1 MGVLNNS
8 KSSVVDRYNVATIS
22 GGHSTYANGGV
33 GGIAGQFGDGSIAN
47 SYNYGNVTLGENLVC
62 DNLGCFILRS
72 GKYPE
77 LEMAADLVGGDPVLT
92 VVLKDS
98 HGSVTGEQSF
108 TARQLSG
115 LSQTGAVGYQYWKR
129 GAENLVAA
137 TKYVTLETLL
147 KAAGA
152 DFTPGMTVTAADAT
166 GFGSTLSYQDYQ
178 TCRWY
183 IDGSG
188 VKSDA
193 PAALALCWNSG
204 EGTVEQVAAGAVD
217 TDSIRFCYGISEDQY
232 GSAAGKR
239 LVSGVVTLTVQPC
252 VHTHTQDVP
261 GTPATCTESGLT
273 DGHLCLICGQVH
285 GQEVLDALGHDFGE
299 WTVEK
304 AATCT
309 EDGLESRTC
318 SRCQET
324 EERTIQAL
332 GHTPELRDAKDAD
345 CTQDGYTGD
354 TYCSVCGQLL
364 TRGQVIPAKGHDYQD
379 GKCTVCGAED
389 PNYQPEQPDQPEQPT
404 QPENPGV
411 KTGDE
416 SYVVLWSAALLLGGA
431 ALVLLP
437 RKKRS

>member
-1 MGVLNNS
+1 MKQLSKRVSAALPAVLMGLSLLPQTVLALGP
-8 KSSVVDRYNVATIS
+8 DQRQAERREGYDVATVHYTDAKGDEQAVPFTETGSGYVYTLPQGVTEDKATVDIS
-22 GGHSTYANGGV
+22 W
-33 GGIAGQFGDGSIAN
+33 
-47 SYNYGNVTLGENLVC
+47 YNDTDQEFTL
-62 DNLGCFILRS
+62 
-72 GKYPE
+72 
-77 LEMAADLVGGDPVLT
+77 T
-92 VVLKDS
+92 
-98 HGSVTGEQSF
+98 

-115 LSQTGAVGYQYWKR
+115 LSQTGAVGYQYWKK

-152 DFTPGMTVTAADAT
+152 DFTPGMTVSAADAT
-166 GFGSTLSYQDYQ
+166 GYSGTLGYRDYQ

-204 EGTVEQVAAGAVD
+204 EGAVEQVAAGAVD
-217 TDSIRFCYGISEDQY
+217 TGSIRFCYGISEDQY

-239 LVSGVVTLTVQPC
+239 LVSGVVTVTVQTC
-252 VHTHTQDVP
+252 VHDGESQDVP
-261 GTPATCTESGLT
+261 GTPATCTQPGVT
-273 DGHLCLICGQVH
+273 AGV
-285 GQEVLDALGHDFGE
+285 
-299 WTVEK
+299 
-304 AATCT
+304 
-309 EDGLESRTC
+309 
-318 SRCQET
+318 
-324 EERTIQAL
+324 
-332 GHTPELRDAKDAD
+332 
-345 CTQDGYTGD
+345 
-354 TYCSVCGQLL
+354 
-364 TRGQVIPAKGHDYQD
+364 
-379 GKCTVCGAED
+379 KCTVCGAED
-389 PNYQPEQPDQPEQPT
+389 PDYQPEQPT

>member
-8 KSSVVDRYNVATIS
+8 KSSVVDCYNVATVS

-62 DNLGCFILRS
+62 DNLGGVIGQDMKRSGAQVENVYYLDSNCANASTSGADERVTAVSAADFAGESFLRKLNVDGRFILRS

-77 LEMAADLVGGDPVLT
+77 LEMAADLVGSDPVLT

-115 LSQTGAVGYQYWKR
+115 LSQTGAVGYQYWKK

-137 TKYVTLETLL
+137 TKYATLETLL

-152 DFTPGMTVTAADAT
+152 DFTPGMTVSAADAT
-166 GFGSTLSYQDYQ
+166 GFASTLSYQDYQ
-178 TCRWY
+178 TCRWFV
-183 IDGSG
+183 DGDG
-188 VKSDA
+188 NKSDA
-193 PAALALCWNSG
+193 SAAL
-204 EGTVEQVAAGAVD
+204 T
-217 TDSIRFCYGISEDQY
+217 
-232 GSAAGKR
+232 
-239 LVSGVVTLTVQPC
+239 
-252 VHTHTQDVP
+252 
-261 GTPATCTESGLT
+261 
-273 DGHLCLICGQVH
+273 
-285 GQEVLDALGHDFGE
+285 LGHDFGQ

-309 EDGLESRTC
+309 ENGLESRTC

-324 EERTIQAL
+324 ETRTIQAL
-332 GHTPELRDAKDAD
+332 GHTPELRDAKDAG

-389 PNYQPEQPDQPEQPT
+389 PDYQPEQPT
-404 QPENPGV
+404 QPE
-411 KTGDE
+411 TGDE

>member
-8 KSSVVDRYNVATIS
+8 KSSVVDCYNVATVS
-22 GGHSTYANGGV
+22 GGHSTYANGGT
-33 GGIAGQFGDGSIAN
+33 GGVVGQFGDGSIAS
-47 SYNYGNVTLGENLVC
+47 SYNYGNVTLGEGLVC
-62 DNLGCFILRS
+62 NNLGGVILRN

-77 LEMAADLVGGDPVLT
+77 LEMAADLVGSDPVLT

-98 HGSVTGEQSF
+98 QGNVTGEQSF
-108 TARQLSG
+108 IARQLSG
-115 LSQTGAVGYQYWKR
+115 LSQTGTVGYQYWKK
-129 GAENLVAA
+129 GTENLVAA

-193 PAALALCWNSG
+193 PAALALCWSSG

-252 VHTHTQDVP
+252 VHDGENQDVP

-285 GQEVLDALGHDFGE
+285 GQEVLDALGHDFGQ

-309 EDGLESRTC
+309 ENGLESRTC

-324 EERTIQAL
+324 ETRTIQAL
-332 GHTPELRDAKDAD
+332 GHTPELRDAKDVG

-364 TRGQVIPAKGHDYQD
+364 TWGQVIPAKGHDYQD

-389 PNYQPEQPDQPEQPT
+389 PDYQPEQPT
-404 QPENPGV
+404 HPENPGV